1 MRHTDQITATLFILL
16 AGTLGSANAFAVDQS
31 VIRRSGFSETR
42 IPQVNGNVPIRKN
55 SNLEKANAAKTLT
68 KQNSNDA
75 TQNRTV
81 SCGPENAQSDI
92 CRKMIQHR

>member
-1 MRHTDQITATLFILL
+1 MRHTDQIIAALFGLL
-16 AGTLGSANAFAVDQS
+16 AGTLGSADAFAVDQS
-31 VIRRSGFSETR
+31 VLRHSGFSETR

-68 KQNSNDA
+68 KQNSSDT
-75 TQNRTV
+75 TQNGTV